1 MALTARD
8 GDFGREW
15 LPSDRSWQDRRIN
28 AQTRVLTMEGGFAGF
43 DSKQER
49 LHETYAI
56 VQSVQ
61 GQQRITL
68 VKGRQRDFFL
78 LQSVTLLGKE
88 KQGGWAD
95 DR

>member
-15 LPSDRSWQDRRIN
+15 LPSDRSWQGGRIN
-28 AQTRVLTMEGGFAGF
+28 AQTRVRTMEGGFAGF
-43 DSKQER
+43 DSRQER

-61 GQQRITL
+61 GQQRISR
-68 VKGRQRDFFL
+68 VKGRQRYFFL

-88 KQGGWAD
+88 KQGGLA
-95 DR
+95 R

>member
-1 MALTARD
+1 
-8 GDFGREW
+8 
-15 LPSDRSWQDRRIN
+15 
-28 AQTRVLTMEGGFAGF
+28 MEGGFAGF

-56 VQSVQ
+56 VQSLQ

-68 VKGRQRDFFL
+68 VKGRQRYFFL

-88 KQGGWAD
+88 NREAGPMTD
-95 DR
+95 DRRDCGFGKGRIKENFWIAA